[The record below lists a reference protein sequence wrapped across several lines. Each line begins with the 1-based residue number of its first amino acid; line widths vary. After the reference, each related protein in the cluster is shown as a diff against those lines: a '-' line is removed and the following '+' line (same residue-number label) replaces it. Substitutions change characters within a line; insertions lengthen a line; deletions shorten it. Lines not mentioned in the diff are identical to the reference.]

1 MLFWMECCVREAH
14 EKRPER
20 SLQGIRSERSMQET
34 SEREQELALYSPQAQ
49 CALPSDR
56 S

>member
-1 MLFWMECCVREAH
+1 MLFWMECCVREDH

-20 SLQGIRSERSMQET
+20 SLQGIRSERSMQE
-34 SEREQELALYSPQAQ
+34 LALYSPRAQ